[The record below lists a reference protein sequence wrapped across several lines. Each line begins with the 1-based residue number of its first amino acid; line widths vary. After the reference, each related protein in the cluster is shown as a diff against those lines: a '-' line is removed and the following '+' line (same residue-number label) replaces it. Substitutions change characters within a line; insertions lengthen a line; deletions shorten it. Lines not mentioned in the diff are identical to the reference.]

1 MASRNCDPYN
11 PNSNNS
17 IYCSQGCLYS
27 SLKQN
32 YCPLSCSSECFACCN
47 QTLFCAPGCSYYDLN
62 AGQCILCP
70 SNCLKYCNL
79 DNLCTSSCSSSHC
92 SKTCPSICC
101 DYKQYSSASENSLS
115 WIIPLVIICAV

>member
-1 MASRNCDPYN
+1 MAYSSCDPITSN
-11 PNSNNS
+11 CNNS
-17 IYCSQGCLYS
+17 LYCSPGCSYS

-32 YCPLSCSSECFACCN
+32 YCPLSCTSECFAYCN
-47 QTLFCAPGCSYYDLN
+47 QTLFCAPGCSYYDLD

-70 SNCLKYCNL
+70 NQCLKYCNL

-101 DYKQYSSASENSLS
+101 DYKSVSNASENSLS
-115 WIIPLVIICAV
+115 WIIPLVIISAV